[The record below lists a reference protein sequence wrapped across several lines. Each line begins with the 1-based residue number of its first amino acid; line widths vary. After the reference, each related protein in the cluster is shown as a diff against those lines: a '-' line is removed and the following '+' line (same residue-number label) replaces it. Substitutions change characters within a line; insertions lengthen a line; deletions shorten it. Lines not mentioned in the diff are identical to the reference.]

1 MSFSA
6 LENDTLNQSELNEI
20 KIKENN
26 HIDSRFLDKMN
37 IRGGEPLSGLK
48 SLCKN
53 ETGGV
58 WNKIKQWKT
67 FGGIFSEINLDSSI
81 IDGILLTKL
90 IFLTSKLEV
99 STLNNIWSFLHSRDF
114 KEMGKIVTKQIDLNF
129 NRIMNF
135 AEINNNFKLSNR

>member
-1 MSFSA
+1 MSFSE

-53 ETGGV
+53 V
-58 WNKIKQWKT
+58 
-67 FGGIFSEINLDSSI
+67 
-81 IDGILLTKL
+81 
-90 IFLTSKLEV
+90 
-99 STLNNIWSFLHSRDF
+99 
-114 KEMGKIVTKQIDLNF
+114 
-129 NRIMNF
+129 
-135 AEINNNFKLSNR
+135 